1 VTGGGFSAI
10 RSHMPMNT
18 NAVARA
24 YGAAA
29 LARQD
34 VCSDIE
40 RLCQVIHALRAL
52 PCVALCS
59 PSVARPATNTA
70 RLPPPTPHGREN
82 AGSWKCHTEA
92 VLIGQKMKNTLPK
105 QPATTHCHN
114 TLPQHTASTHSA

>member
-1 VTGGGFSAI
+1 MTGGGFSAI

-40 RLCQVIHALRAL
+40 RLCQVIDALRAL
-52 PCVALCS
+52 PCVAL
-59 PSVARPATNTA
+59 
-70 RLPPPTPHGREN
+70 
-82 AGSWKCHTEA
+82 
-92 VLIGQKMKNTLPK
+92 
-105 QPATTHCHN
+105 
-114 TLPQHTASTHSA
+114 